1 MLFNTTPTNLPGQS
15 PGKKNHGRITLSIKE
30 IEQLLGEEG
39 QSLLAHECRTIPKE
53 SLHLPGPDFVE
64 RVLIN
69 SDRPIAVLRNLQSML
84 DHGRLGGT
92 GYVSILPVDQGVE
105 HSAGASFAPNPLYFD
120 PENIVKLA
128 IEGGCNAV
136 ASTLGVL
143 GACAR
148 RYAHRI
154 PFIVKLNHNEFL
166 SYPNSF
172 DQILFASVDQA
183 FDMGAAAVG
192 ATIYFGSEESKRQI
206 QEVTEAF
213 QHAHELG
220 MFTVLWCYLRNP
232 AFKTKEKDY
241 HVSADLTGQA
251 NHLGVTIEADIIKQK
266 LPENNGGYNALAS
279 KENPYG
285 KTNKRIYTDLSTDHP
300 IDLTRY
306 QLANCYMGR
315 AGLINSGGASAG
327 ESDLAEAMKTAI
339 INKRAGGMGLIS
351 GRKAFQRP
359 MPDGVKILNS
369 IQDVYLAPEITVA

>member
-1 MLFNTTPTNLPGQS
+1 MPTVEEILGADAS
-15 PGKKNHGRITLSIKE
+15 TLLKH
-30 IEQLLGEEG
+30 Q
-39 QSLLAHECRTIPKE
+39 CKIPKE
-53 SLHLPGPDFVE
+53 TLHLPGPDFVD
-64 RVLIN
+64 RIHSASNRPVPVLG
-69 SDRPIAVLRNLQSML
+69 RLQSLL

-92 GYVSILPVDQGVE
+92 GYVSILPVDQGIE
-105 HSAGASFAPNPLYFD
+105 HSAGASFAPNPQYFD

-143 GACAR
+143 GMVSR
-148 RYAHRI
+148 RYAHKI
-154 PFIVKLNHNEFL
+154 PFILKLNHNEFL
-166 SYPNSF
+166 SYPNAY
-172 DQILFASVDQA
+172 DQIRFASVKQG
-183 FDMGAAAVG
+183 FDMGAAGVG

-206 QEVTEAF
+206 QEVAEMF

-220 MFTVLWCYLRNP
+220 MFTVLWCYLRNS
-232 AFKTKEKDY
+232 AFKTTDVDY
-241 HVSADLTGQA
+241 HLAADLTGQA

-266 LPENNGGYNALAS
+266 LPETNGGYNAITF
-279 KENPYG
+279 G
-285 KTNKRIYTDLSTDHP
+285 KTHQKVYSDLSSDHP

-327 ESDLAEAMKTAI
+327 ESDLKDAVKTSV

-359 MPDGVKILNS
+359 MKEGAALLNA
-369 IQDVYLAPEITVA
+369 IQDVYLSKDITIA